1 MTYWKTLYLSFFYFS
16 ISLFASNLDVFNKT
30 ARHMKFVLQLWYLVK
45 LNGLIKVEKAWLKNT
60 NLVLVTCLT
69 NAWLSKASFQNMLR
83 RIFFLNFP
91 GERVNQYL
99 PCSYCLI
106 CTQKS
111 RYIISPILGWETY
124 ILGTRYRYW
133 TSMYLDFLCNWHA
146 VPGVF
151 NRSFSFRLRLQ
162 LPHFKNY
169 LCFAYF
175 ANTVKMTVLALLSGR
190 CDGCVCKPLCLLNVK
205 IIEIVQE
212 GP

>member
-60 NLVLVTCLT
+60 NLVLVTCVT

-111 RYIISPILGWETY
+111 RYISSPISGWELGIGHKGILICHVIDLRLLAFLIDRLALGWAFSYPIKNTY
-124 ILGTRYRYW
+124 AMELFSSR
-133 TSMYLDFLCNWHA
+133 SCLC
-146 VPGVF
+146 
-151 NRSFSFRLRLQ
+151 
-162 LPHFKNY
+162 
-169 LCFAYF
+169 
-175 ANTVKMTVLALLSGR
+175 
-190 CDGCVCKPLCLLNVK
+190 
-205 IIEIVQE
+205 
-212 GP
+212 